1 MKPTFVNGNFKWYK
15 EDKYQRQIDNEQAE
29 NLPKLNNL
37 YVFRVVNEKES
48 IDDYVVINNRQEALF
63 AYPYTPSGAEQLEA
77 RYMKNFNEYCVKVLD
92 RFYTPNIPLEN
103 QSSGY
108 KQLRLM
114 VQEQI
119 IPATK
124 EETERWE
131 KHPTILELGQIP
143 KTKYMRS
150 LHPLLRDY
158 VRNNW
163 ETIKNLEL

>member
-1 MKPTFVNGNFKWYK
+1 MTMKK
-15 EDKYQRQIDNEQAE
+15 DQ
-29 NLPKLNNL
+29 
-37 YVFRVVNEKES
+37 KES
-48 IDDYVVINNRQEALF
+48 MQEI
-63 AYPYTPSGAEQLEA
+63 S
-77 RYMKNFNEYCVKVLD
+77 FNDFCIKYLD
-92 RFYTPNIPLEN
+92 RLYTPNIEFKN

-131 KHPTILELGQIP
+131 KYPTNIELGQIP
-143 KTKYMRS
+143 ETKYMRN

-158 VRNNW
+158 VRDNW
-163 ETIKNLEL
+163 NIIKKLQI